1 MTLKQCYEQFK
12 GSYDDVVSRFGGEK
26 MVGKFVC
33 KFLEDKSFSDI
44 AKAIRKGD
52 CQAAFI
58 AAHTLK
64 GICQNL
70 SMDKLAGSS
79 SALCEELRG
88 GNMKVEELL
97 KTVSEDYKVTVEAI
111 TQYKKENKL

>member
-1 MTLKQCYEQFK
+1 MTLKQCYEQFN
-12 GSYDDVVSRFGGEK
+12 GSYNDVVARFGGEQ

-33 KFLEDKSFSDI
+33 KFLDDKSFNDI
-44 AKAIRKGD
+44 AKAIREGD

-70 SMDKLAGSS
+70 SIDGLGKS
-79 SALCEELRG
+79 SAELCEELRG
-88 GNMKVEELL
+88 GNMKVEELF
-97 KTVSEDYKVTVEAI
+97 KTVSEDYKITVEAI